1 MSAARRFTHWL
12 RCLGWRWIYAY
23 EMANAYLAANMC
35 EMDVA
40 ANHQAAAWQAERRL
54 AILRIQS

>member
-1 MSAARRFTHWL
+1 MNAARRFTHWL
-12 RCLGWRWIYAY
+12 RCLGWRWVYAY

-40 ANHQAAAWQAERRL
+40 AGCESAAGEAERRL